1 MNMIWSS
8 QLADELHKPAV
19 KIFRK
24 RKVFANGI
32 NRIFGADLVDMQA
45 FSKSNRGFRYLLN
58 VVDIFSKYG
67 WMLPL
72 KDKTGKSVADALKEI
87 FTHRKPQKLWV
98 AKGREV
104 NNKMSK
110 SCVLNF
116 TLLRTKRNQTL

>member
-1 MNMIWSS
+1 MIWSS

-58 VVDIFSKYG
+58 VMTFFQNMAGCFHSK
-67 WMLPL
+67 
-72 KDKTGKSVADALKEI
+72 T
-87 FTHRKPQKLWV
+87 KL
-98 AKGREV
+98 A
-104 NNKMSK
+104 N
-110 SCVLNF
+110 
-116 TLLRTKRNQTL
+116 LLQMR